1 MPAYVVVEVRVTDPV
16 RYEEYKRL
24 VEPTI
29 LAHGGK
35 YLVRGGATEVLEGEW
50 DPGRFVLLEFPES
63 ESARRWWNSSE
74 YAGPKAVR
82 EEAAVSRMLLV
93 EGLP

>member
-16 RYEEYKRL
+16 RYEEYKKL

-35 YLVRGGATEVLEGEW
+35 YLVRGGSTEVLEGHW
-50 DPGRFVLLEFPES
+50 DPCRLVLLEFPDAQR
-63 ESARRWWNSSE
+63 AREWWNSEDYRIPRSIR
-74 YAGPKAVR
+74 G
-82 EEAAVSRMLLV
+82 EAATSRMLLV
-93 EGLP
+93 EGLG

>member
-16 RYEEYKRL
+16 RYEEYKKQ

-35 YLVRGGATEVLEGEW
+35 YLVRGGATEALEGEW
-50 DPGRFVLLEFPES
+50 DPGRFVLLEFPDAGR
-63 ESARRWWNSSE
+63 AREWWSSE
-74 YAGPKAVR
+74 AYRGPKAIR
-82 EEAAVSRMLLV
+82 AGAATSRMLLV
-93 EGLP
+93 EGLV